1 MNNDYVDQVHPASS
15 QQISYIM
22 IATAYWT
29 KWAEV
34 RAMKKDNVKTSAM
47 FSYKNIVTR
56 FGYPKVLVSGR
67 GSHFVKKMI
76 VELTAYFKIVYW
88 IFVSLYAQTNGQME
102 RMNQTSYR
110 ILRKTVDDLKRDWNL
125 KFFAAL
131 WIYCMTYKVTT
142 HITLLS
148 LVYGIEVILS
158 IEFEIQEWR
167 CVRGWI
173 LQNLLS
179 TSWRL

>member
-1 MNNDYVDQVHPASS
+1 
-15 QQISYIM
+15 
-22 IATAYWT
+22 
-29 KWAEV
+29 
-34 RAMKKDNVKTSAM
+34 
-47 FSYKNIVTR
+47 
-56 FGYPKVLVSGR
+56 
-67 GSHFVKKMI
+67 
-76 VELTAYFKIVYW
+76 
-88 IFVSLYAQTNGQME
+88 ME

-158 IEFEIQEWR
+158 IEFEIQE
-167 CVRGWI
+167 
-173 LQNLLS
+173 
-179 TSWRL
+179 